1 MGDYRPH
8 RVSALQPPPG
18 MSSPMQSY
26 STATQYST
34 GTLGRTESYSAPY
47 NVHRSSY
54 SSPHSGYS
62 EMSRYPQY
70 TQNPRAVDAPVNS
83 SSSTLYNHPTNML
96 LDTSTRSSQSV
107 TDAPPFTDTVVLH
120 NIITGNTAINPEIQ
134 AKIHKGFFQV
144 DEKWTCYR
152 RNYFAVSCS
161 FSLKPW
167 VPNAPLYLQLPNHTT
182 ENIRSFS
189 MSISAV
195 VNTQDS
201 ETRELVQHTPKRDKQ
216 SERKPGKVTL
226 QPNQPPSLVL
236 SHAAPS
242 HLGFAAPPTSGIYSH
257 PYPSPPQPSQPPTQH
272 TFERI
277 QFQKAT
283 ANNGKRRAQQ
293 QYYNLVVE
301 LYAEISNPIGNGVD
315 AHWVKIAKRLSHPM
329 VVRGRSPGHYKD
341 GRRDSSTSMGPDGG
355 AGSSGDGN
363 GGALQGL
370 GHGSRSHLTLMPYGS
385 THRNGSQYGRTEYRQ
400 MASTEHS
407 GSSDSPLVS
416 SSSSSS
422 GFEYTMLGDSINPME
437 TMDDVSGSKGY
448 CDDTYPESSQD
459 MKMEMQPNNP
469 RIQSLKYD
477 YDNSTKSQEDNG
489 ARYSSTFGPMIPP
502 LYTNQ
507 ESQMQYFKRAGSDES
522 LTQSRRQT
530 PAHGYGPVYPREFN
544 EKSYGRLDTVPS
556 FHGLCS

>member
-1 MGDYRPH
+1 
-8 RVSALQPPPG
+8 
-18 MSSPMQSY
+18 
-26 STATQYST
+26 
-34 GTLGRTESYSAPY
+34 
-47 NVHRSSY
+47 
-54 SSPHSGYS
+54 
-62 EMSRYPQY
+62 MSRYSQY
-70 TQNPRAVDAPVNS
+70 TANPRAIDTPTNS
-83 SSSTLYNHPTNML
+83 SPGTVYNHPTSML
-96 LDTSTRSSQSV
+96 LDTSSRSPQSV
-107 TDAPPFTDTVVLH
+107 TDAPPFNETIILH
-120 NIITGNTAINPEIQ
+120 SVITNNQQIKPEIQ

-152 RNYFAVSCS
+152 RNYFSVSCS

-182 ENIRSFS
+182 EIIRSFA

-236 SHAAPS
+236 NHGSMATPS
-242 HLGFAAPPTSGIYSH
+242 HLGFAAPPPTSSMRMDYSH
-257 PYPSPPQPSQPPTQH
+257 AYPTPPQPSQPPTQH

-315 AHWVKIAKRLSHPM
+315 AQWVKIAKRLSHPM

-363 GGALQGL
+363 GNASLQPGL
-370 GHGSRSHLTLMPYGS
+370 GHASRSHLPLMPYDPTQRS
-385 THRNGSQYGRTEYRQ
+385 NSQYGRGDYRQ
-400 MASTEHS
+400 MASTEPS

-437 TMDDVSGSKGY
+437 TMEDVSTSKGY
-448 CDDTYPESSQD
+448 CEDTFPDSSQD
-459 MKMEMQPNNP
+459 VKMGMQPNNL
-469 RIQSLKYD
+469 RMQSLKFD
-477 YDNSTKSQEDNG
+477 YDTLSKNQEDQG
-489 ARYSSTFGPMIPP
+489 ARYSAPFEPMIPS
-502 LYTNQ
+502 LHTNQ
-507 ESQMQYFKRAGSDES
+507 ESQLQYFKRAGSDES
-522 LTQSRRQT
+522 LTQARRQT
-530 PAHGYGPVYPREFN
+530 PGHGFGPLYPREFN
-544 EKSYGRLDTVPS
+544 EKGYGRLDAVST